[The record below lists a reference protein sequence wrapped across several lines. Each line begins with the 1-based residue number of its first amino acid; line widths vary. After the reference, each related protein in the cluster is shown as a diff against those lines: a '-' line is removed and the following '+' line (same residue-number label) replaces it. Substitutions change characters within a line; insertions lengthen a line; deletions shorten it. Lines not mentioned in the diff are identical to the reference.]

1 MKVFNSYKFYA
12 WVILTLLLSQ
22 QGFSQSEMV
31 IPPSN
36 RSTVN
41 LEKNLLFYADSRY
54 TVTQSGATSLPLPNL
69 FDGNYQPNYS
79 GPIPDGSSYVIKIE
93 NLPNYHVQAGA
104 WIGWTTRY
112 YSPVK
117 FKIEVFDSY
126 SYNPTYNTW
135 ITVADVDNNHNGSYI
150 VALPQC
156 APSAVRFTFYQGEG
170 PGGTIGLSELFLIH
184 PEATQVYDG
193 LLVHYDHNGNV
204 GIGTT
209 DTHGYQLAV
218 NGTIHSK
225 EVLVD
230 LNNWP
235 DYVFKKDYAL
245 MPLSEIKNYID
256 QNYHLPEIPSAV
268 EVEKDGI
275 NLGEMNKV
283 LLKKVEELT
292 LYLIE
297 KDKQINDLKISQ
309 GEQIKKLQ
317 TQVQYLTNKA
327 SQ

>member
-1 MKVFNSYKFYA
+1 MKKINKYKLYTII
-12 WVILTLLLSQ
+12 ILTLFLSKQ
-22 QGFSQSEMV
+22 AFSQETV

-54 TVTQSGATSLPLPNL
+54 TVTQSGVTSLPLANL

-79 GPIPDGSSYVIKIE
+79 GPIPDGSSYVITIQ

-117 FKIEVFDSY
+117 FKIEVLDGY

-135 ITVADVDNNHNGSYI
+135 VTVADVDNNHNGSYI
-150 VALPQC
+150 TALPQC
-156 APSAVRFTFYQGEG
+156 VPSAVRFTFYQGEG
-170 PGGTIGLSELFLIH
+170 PGGAIGLSELFLIH

-204 GIGTT
+204 GIGTS

-218 NGTIHSK
+218 NGTIHTK

-235 DYVFKKDYAL
+235 DYVFKPTYQL
-245 MPLSEIKNYID
+245 QPLPEV
-256 QNYHLPEIPSAV
+256 QNFINQNHHLPGMPSAD
-268 EVEKDGI
+268 EVEKDGV
-275 NLGEMNKV
+275 NLGEMNKA

-292 LYLIE
+292 LYLLE
-297 KDKQINDLKISQ
+297 QQKQIDELK
-309 GEQIKKLQ
+309 KKQ
-317 TQVQYLTNKA
+317 EEKE
-327 SQ
+327 